1 MNLDLTEDHK
11 VAEGEKVYVRWK
23 ARASLKSGKQGEI
36 NGTDLLRIVDGK
48 IVENWPLF
56 DALGLMR

>member
-48 IVENWPLF
+48 IVESWPHL
-56 DALGLMR
+56 

>member
-11 VAEGEKVYVRWK
+11 FAEGEKVYVRWK

-48 IVENWPLF
+48 IVESWPHL
-56 DALGLMR
+56 